1 MPSEDPVD
9 SDNINM
15 TELSD
20 EILLNILKFVPTHD
34 VVLSVRRVCKK
45 FASLCLDKSLVS
57 TVRLTRDYQASDD
70 KVKQMIREIASQ
82 IQVLNMSS
90 CYWLSGPTV
99 DQMSKCKSLV
109 KLDLSGCRLTSLR
122 LSKILS
128 CLWALRS
135 LAIDISHGFDSS
147 QLSSE
152 SKATLSHLTEL
163 KQTLHTPSYGVVPC
177 CTSLER
183 LLLYFEIHNFSSFT
197 TSCQLMVGQSSVPHY
212 QSLRIFYSRLAP
224 GYVNQV
230 VMRLYLTV
238 FSMRIPQNLQAF
250 VISIPG
256 NFPESGAA
264 AKNLLEGMAR
274 NVALEALQLP
284 KTWVDGSCLPHLK
297 QTLHT
302 PSYGVVPCCTSLER
316 LLLYFEIHNFS
327 SFTTSCQ
334 LMVGQSSVPHYQ
346 SLRIFYSRLAPG
358 YVNQVVMRL
367 YLTVFS
373 MRIPQNLQA
382 FVISIPGNFPE
393 SGAAAKNLLEG
404 MARNVALEALQLPKT
419 WVDGSCLPHILKLST
434 PSYLNFSRCLVFGN
448 QLVHDGKDLKSLVSL
463 NLSGC
468 VHCLSRDCSRKAEDD
483 IDCDT
488 VETLVNACPNIRHL
502 NLSAAHHHSPSH
514 SGSHVCT
521 ILSKLKHLRSLALPV
536 CTVSEEGKSSDQSPS
551 NSLQPVANSAVT
563 LGLIKSTRIGVK
575 TYNPRN
581 SSEQSGRDPPNS
593 SFKVLLDSASLLEE
607 LELIGSS
614 FSSSMPRNEPAIRK
628 ELPPCMRARQVG
640 DEDMAAVGRLGLL
653 QRLTLLLL
661 LLSPF
666 FNILEQPY
674 ISANSQLF
682 QALSHCPSL
691 QRLCIIS
698 RHGTFQPD
706 AVMSFMASCRD
717 VIMCHM
723 FTGETLVAC
732 RNLQQALLQS
742 FQEERPALNVIVY
755 PLLHEGLVNVIRDA
769 PLVHLEEITL
779 FKSRVAEDPP
789 HLWW

>member
-15 TELSD
+15 TEFSD

-45 FASLCLDKSLVS
+45 FANLCLDKSLIS

-82 IQVLNMSS
+82 IQVLSMSS

-284 KTWVDGSCLPHLK
+284 KTWVDGSCLPH
-297 QTLHT
+297 
-302 PSYGVVPCCTSLER
+302 
-316 LLLYFEIHNFS
+316 
-327 SFTTSCQ
+327 
-334 LMVGQSSVPHYQ
+334 
-346 SLRIFYSRLAPG
+346 
-358 YVNQVVMRL
+358 
-367 YLTVFS
+367 
-373 MRIPQNLQA
+373 
-382 FVISIPGNFPE
+382 
-393 SGAAAKNLLEG
+393 
-404 MARNVALEALQLPKT
+404 
-419 WVDGSCLPHILKLST
+419 ILKLST

-468 VHCLSRDCSRKAEDD
+468 VHCLSKDCSRKAEDD
-483 IDCDT
+483 IDCDI

-514 SGSHVCT
+514 SESHVCT

-536 CTVSEEGKSSDQSPS
+536 CTVSEEDKSSNQSPS

-628 ELPPCMRARQVG
+628 ELPPCVRARQVG

-653 QRLTLLLL
+653 QRLTLAQLPGIVNGAGLVQVGMK
-661 LLSPF
+661 
-666 FNILEQPY
+666 LEQPY
-674 ISANSQLF
+674 ISANSQFF

>member
-1 MPSEDPVD
+1 MDNQEAEEMPSEDPVD

-15 TELSD
+15 TEFSD

-45 FASLCLDKSLVS
+45 FANLCLDKSLVS

-82 IQVLNMSS
+82 IQVLSMSS

-284 KTWVDGSCLPHLK
+284 KTWVDGSCLPH
-297 QTLHT
+297 
-302 PSYGVVPCCTSLER
+302 
-316 LLLYFEIHNFS
+316 
-327 SFTTSCQ
+327 
-334 LMVGQSSVPHYQ
+334 
-346 SLRIFYSRLAPG
+346 
-358 YVNQVVMRL
+358 
-367 YLTVFS
+367 
-373 MRIPQNLQA
+373 
-382 FVISIPGNFPE
+382 
-393 SGAAAKNLLEG
+393 
-404 MARNVALEALQLPKT
+404 
-419 WVDGSCLPHILKLST
+419 ILKLST

-468 VHCLSRDCSRKAEDD
+468 VHCLSKDCSRKAEDD
-483 IDCDT
+483 IDCDI

-514 SGSHVCT
+514 SESHVCT

-536 CTVSEEGKSSDQSPS
+536 CTVSEEDKSSDQSPS

-628 ELPPCMRARQVG
+628 ELPPCVRARQVG

-653 QRLTLLLL
+653 QRLTLAQLPGIVNGAGLVQVGMKCQEL
-661 LLSPF
+661 QVLSLANLGMLKKVTYMPSLIETLKHCKQLKDF
-666 FNILEQPY
+666 RLEQPY
-674 ISANSQLF
+674 ISANSQFF